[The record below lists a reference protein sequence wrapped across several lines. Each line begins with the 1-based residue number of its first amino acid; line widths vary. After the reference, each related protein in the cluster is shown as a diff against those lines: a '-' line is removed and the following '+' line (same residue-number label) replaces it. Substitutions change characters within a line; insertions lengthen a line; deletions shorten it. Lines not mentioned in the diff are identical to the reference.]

1 MKSINL
7 LRPRFPLP
15 ATGSL
20 SDILDFAPAE
30 YPPEAAEEPRERRP
44 FLVRGSVILALLI
57 GGVALVSAGV
67 YYTLIRPVDFS
78 GKPRPVSVEPPG
90 KAAQKPM
97 EERVAL
103 PETKKPPPSLTAQGP
118 PRPTSPATTR
128 LWKPPEAPLPAERPS
143 ARVPA
148 AGPPPTEKSQ
158 EGKPASAAPGRVAAP
173 PPSPAPRAAAPEPKA
188 PAPPSAKPAE
198 PPPAAAPKAA
208 PVRTPPERPKAVPAE
223 RPSPPKAEA
232 VPPPVQPGKTQV
244 AKAPAPAPAG
254 VRAPSPPKK
263 VAVARAGLYAVQVG
277 ACRTARCVQN
287 LSGQLR
293 RLGLEPY
300 TQKSGSGQL
309 TLVRAG
315 SYPTLE
321 EAQAAARRLKQNG
334 FEGPYPVKR

>member
-173 PPSPAPRAAAPEPKA
+173 
-188 PAPPSAKPAE
+188 
-198 PPPAAAPKAA
+198 KAA